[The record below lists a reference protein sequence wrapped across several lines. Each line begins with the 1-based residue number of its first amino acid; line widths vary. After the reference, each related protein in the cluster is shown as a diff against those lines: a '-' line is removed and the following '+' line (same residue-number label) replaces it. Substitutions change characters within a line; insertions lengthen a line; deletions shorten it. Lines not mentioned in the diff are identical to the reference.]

1 MRRWG
6 AWSPRSSGF
15 RYVDEEIVER
25 AAAKLDVP
33 VDLVADAESR
43 RSLTRRVLEELMRDA
58 SGISMMSGGVPTPSE
73 ARSSEDYRALI
84 EQVVRETAEE
94 GQVVIVAHA
103 ASIPLAGRPG
113 LVRVLVTASPDVRA
127 TRLAGELDLQEP
139 EAKKLVKES
148 DLRADRLPEALLRRE
163 GRDPDALRPRRQYRP
178 PRSRGGSSPGT
189 CRRRGHCLSNPS
201 GRWTPRAQAPM
212 LSPDK
217 RWEDGASNGA

>member
-1 MRRWG
+1 MPTTDLVCISRPVG
-6 AWSPRSSGF
+6 AGGEAVGRLVAEKLGF

-58 SGISMMSGGVPTPSE
+58 SGISLMSGGVPTPSE

-127 TRLAGELDLQEP
+127 DRLSGELDLKDS

-148 DLRADRLPEALLRRE
+148 DLARTDYLKRFYGVKEEIPTLYDLVVNTDILAPELAATLVLAATAE
-163 GRDPDALRPRRQYRP
+163 
-178 PRSRGGSSPGT
+178 
-189 CRRRGHCLSNPS
+189 
-201 GRWTPRAQAPM
+201 
-212 LSPDK
+212 
-217 RWEDGASNGA
+217 